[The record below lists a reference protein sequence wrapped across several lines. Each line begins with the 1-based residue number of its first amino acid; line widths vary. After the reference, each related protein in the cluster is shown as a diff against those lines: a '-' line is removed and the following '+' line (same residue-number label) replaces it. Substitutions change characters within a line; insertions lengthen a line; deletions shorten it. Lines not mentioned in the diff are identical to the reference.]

1 MIGKNDID
9 KLQKLHPDVLI
20 VYGGDGTL
28 ASKWRK
34 VFDVK
39 KAIWPIRNYGMWQKH
54 EELLKA
60 LVEDNEL
67 NLKDVKFNLTLHQLA
82 EVHYPF
88 EVDGDKKLA
97 LNEIQVKSNDITE
110 ALRFNVYVN
119 GKKYYENV
127 IADGVLFAAP
137 NGATGYWKSVTRTI
151 FRDGCGLAF
160 IAPTVGISNLVLKL
174 TDFVKLVLVRD
185 ASVALSYDKIKVISD
200 ISKGTEI
207 DMNLSVENLAIIG
220 YEQFMCYECR
230 KNRNSTILQD
240 QYII

>member
-1 MIGKNDID
+1 MISKDDID
-9 KLQKLHPDVLI
+9 KLQKLHSNVLI
-20 VYGGDGTL
+20 AYGGDGTL
-28 ASKWRK
+28 ASKWREA
-34 VFDVK
+34 FDAK
-39 KAIWPIRNYGMWQKH
+39 KAIWPIRNYGMCQKH

-67 NLKDVKFNLTLHQLA
+67 KLKDVKFNQTLHQLA

-88 EVDGDKKLA
+88 EVDGNKKLA

-110 ALRFNVYVN
+110 ALRFDVYVN
-119 GKKYYENV
+119 GKKYYDNV
-127 IADGVLFAAP
+127 IADGAVFAAP

-160 IAPTVGISNLVLKL
+160 IAPTVGISNLVLKP
-174 TDFVKLVLVRD
+174 TDLVKLVLVRD

-200 ISKGTEI
+200 VSKGTEI

-220 YEQFMCYECR
+220 YEQFMCYDCR

-240 QYII
+240 QYIV

>member
-1 MIGKNDID
+1 M
-9 KLQKLHPDVLI
+9 
-20 VYGGDGTL
+20 
-28 ASKWRK
+28 
-34 VFDVK
+34 
-39 KAIWPIRNYGMWQKH
+39 
-54 EELLKA
+54 
-60 LVEDNEL
+60 
-67 NLKDVKFNLTLHQLA
+67 HQLA

-88 EVDGDKKLA
+88 EVDGVKKLA

-110 ALRFNVYVN
+110 ALRFDVYVN

-160 IAPTVGISNLVLKL
+160 IAPTVGISNLVLKS
-174 TDFVKLVLVRD
+174 TDLVKLVLVRD

-200 ISKGTEI
+200 VSKGTEI
-207 DMNLSVENLAIIG
+207 DMNLSAENLAIIG
-220 YEQFMCYECR
+220 YEQFMCYDCR

-240 QYII
+240 QYIV